1 MVKKIRLGILVL
13 LFSII
18 AFTGCSS
25 DKKDTATQEPPKQE
39 ATVQTKDNTNTTTSE
54 DKKDTQESNE
64 AKIGDE
70 IKISNYSVK
79 INSLRMVKD
88 SDGKP
93 SVVLNY
99 KFTNN
104 SEKTTNALVAT
115 YFKVFQDGEQLET
128 AIILDG
134 KDSSNSSKD
143 LRPGKSIDNCEIG
156 YVMNSDKDLEIEVMA
171 TEDMIAGKPV
181 LIKTTAPK

>member
-25 DKKDTATQEPPKQE
+25 DKKDTATQEPPKQG
-39 ATVQTKDNTNTTTSE
+39 ATVQTDTNTKE
-54 DKKDTQESNE
+54 VKKDTNESNE

-115 YFKVFQDGEQLET
+115 YFKVFQDGELLET

-134 KDSSNSSKD
+134 IDSSNSSKD

-156 YVMNSDKDLEIEVMA
+156 YVMNSDKDLEIEY
-171 TEDMIAGKPV
+171 DCR
-181 LIKTTAPK
+181 

>member
-39 ATVQTKDNTNTTTSE
+39 ATVQTDTNTKE
-54 DKKDTQESNE
+54 VKKDTNESNE

-93 SVVLNY
+93 SVVLIL
-99 KFTNN
+99 KFSKMENN
-104 SEKTTNALVAT
+104 LK
-115 YFKVFQDGEQLET
+115 QLLYMT
-128 AIILDG
+128 
-134 KDSSNSSKD
+134 
-143 LRPGKSIDNCEIG
+143 
-156 YVMNSDKDLEIEVMA
+156 V
-171 TEDMIAGKPV
+171 
-181 LIKTTAPK
+181 

>member
-39 ATVQTKDNTNTTTSE
+39 ATVQTDTNTKE
-54 DKKDTQESNE
+54 VKKDTQESNE

-181 LIKTTAPK
+181 LIKTAAPK